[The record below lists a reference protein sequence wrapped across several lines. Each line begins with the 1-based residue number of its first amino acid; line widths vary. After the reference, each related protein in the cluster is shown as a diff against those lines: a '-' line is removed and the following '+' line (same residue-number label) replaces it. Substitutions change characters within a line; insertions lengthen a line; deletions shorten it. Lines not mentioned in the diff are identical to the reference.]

1 MLYYL
6 LFRIYKFYTDRMKEK
21 EIPLFYTSCVS
32 TILIYFN
39 LMTIYVLL
47 VYWDLV
53 AEIITGKYYSLI
65 PMAIIWLFNYFLF
78 VRSEIFLKYN
88 FRKDVKGG
96 ILIGFYI
103 FITAAS
109 SIAVANYNREKI
121 LRDKPKS
128 LTSIRQLK
136 Y

>member
-1 MLYYL
+1 
-6 LFRIYKFYTDRMKEK
+6 MKEK